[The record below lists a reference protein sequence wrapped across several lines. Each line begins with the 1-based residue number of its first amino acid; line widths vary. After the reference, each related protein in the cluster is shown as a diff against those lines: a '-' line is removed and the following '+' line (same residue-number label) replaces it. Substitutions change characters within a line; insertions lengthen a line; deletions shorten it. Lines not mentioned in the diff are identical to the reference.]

1 VPRRSQREIVRQKVR
16 DYLAIA
22 EAHSADEHPLDVRS
36 VASRLNI
43 SPTTIY
49 KYQLNREINAAE
61 KRRREKAKLTG
72 KLIERQAFADRI
84 GDLSEE
90 VEKEREKNK
99 KLVARIAII
108 EVNAA
113 RLGIDPEELYKTIPK
128 PIRTVS
134 RAGTTSRKQRF

>member
-1 VPRRSQREIVRQKVR
+1 MPRRSQREIVRQKVR
-16 DYLAIA
+16 DDLAIA
-22 EAHSADEHPLDVRS
+22 EAHSADEYPLDVRS
-36 VASRLNI
+36 VASRLEI

-61 KRRREKAKLTG
+61 KRRREKVRLTG
-72 KLIERQAFADRI
+72 KMIERQAFADRL

-99 KLVARIAII
+99 KLVAQIAMI

-134 RAGTTSRKQRF
+134 RAGATSRKQRF